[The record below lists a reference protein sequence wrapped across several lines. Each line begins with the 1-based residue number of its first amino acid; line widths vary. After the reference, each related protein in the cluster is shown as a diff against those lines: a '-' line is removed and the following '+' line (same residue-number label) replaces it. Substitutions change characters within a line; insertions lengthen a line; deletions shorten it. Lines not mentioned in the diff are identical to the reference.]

1 MSSIIRKVNN
11 KTFDEVEIWNEK
23 DEFITNKIEKLNVEQ
38 RQDFITV
45 NVPHSDSF
53 IQKVPSKL
61 TVIFSCT
68 VLDVSLYS
76 EFCEMCANWAAL
88 RLKIKQKRTNV
99 IEIIKYGQW
108 QETTFVFNIEEMR
121 VQENNTFTMD
131 GFINRQL

>member
-38 RQDFITV
+38 RQDFI
-45 NVPHSDSF
+45 NVQVEGADR
-53 IQKVPSKL
+53 IMQKIPSKL

-76 EFCEMCANWAAL
+76 EFYEMCANWAAL

-108 QETTFVFNIEEMR
+108 QVTTFVFNIENIFIP
-121 VQENNTFTMD
+121 ENGSFTIS
-131 GFINRQL
+131 GFINR